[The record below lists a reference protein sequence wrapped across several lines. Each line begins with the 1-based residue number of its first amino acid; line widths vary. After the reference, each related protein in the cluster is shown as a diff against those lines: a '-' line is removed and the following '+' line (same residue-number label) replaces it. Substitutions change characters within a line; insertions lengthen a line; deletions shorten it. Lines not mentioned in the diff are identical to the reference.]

1 MREECDVQPPNS
13 QFLTPNDLISIV
25 LSLVGTIYANTDI
38 VGLRLGECRKVYTN
52 LLKVQACN
60 LFIKVLGQAVYI
72 DRIILAEEL
81 DLCQG
86 LVGE

>member
-1 MREECDVQPPNS
+1 M
-13 QFLTPNDLISIV
+13 F
-25 LSLVGTIYANTDI
+25 SLVRTIYANTDI

-52 LLKVQACN
+52 LLKVQAGY

-72 DRIILAEEL
+72 DRIILAEEFN
-81 DLCQG
+81 LCEG